1 MEPTAPMVALFLGL
15 CFLYLMSVIL
25 KWVTGDD
32 DQTSLN
38 IVAGIGICIYLS
50 QCTGC
55 ISWAVVILR
64 FFFTEGYIVYN
75 SPREK
80 TPSTGG
86 GVTQRLK
93 NHDQSPLP
101 TCHGPL
107 AVLGDS
113 NDWFFYGWILG
124 INFNNQS
131 RQCNLIKLIRWL
143 YYFI

>member
-93 NHDQSPLP
+93 NHDQTPPAHLLM
-101 TCHGPL
+101 CHGPL
-107 AVLGDS
+107 AAVWHLPDFVYE
-113 NDWFFYGWILG
+113 FFDGKNG
-124 INFNNQS
+124 N
-131 RQCNLIKLIRWL
+131 
-143 YYFI
+143 

>member
-55 ISWAVVILR
+55 IS
-64 FFFTEGYIVYN
+64 
-75 SPREK
+75 
-80 TPSTGG
+80 
-86 GVTQRLK
+86 
-93 NHDQSPLP
+93 
-101 TCHGPL
+101 
-107 AVLGDS
+107 
-113 NDWFFYGWILG
+113 
-124 INFNNQS
+124 
-131 RQCNLIKLIRWL
+131 
-143 YYFI
+143 